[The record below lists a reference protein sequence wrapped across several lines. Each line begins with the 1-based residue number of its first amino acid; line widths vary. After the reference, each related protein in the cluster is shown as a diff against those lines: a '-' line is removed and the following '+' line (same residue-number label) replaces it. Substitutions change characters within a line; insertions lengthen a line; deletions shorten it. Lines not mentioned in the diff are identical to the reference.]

1 MLTRWNRCCCYEY
14 STSYSLSEKYV
25 STINSS
31 SSKGNLTSYLPQFTP
46 SLFHNSVNRNFLK
59 TYPNWYLTLLQWLI
73 WMMKNKKYFSWMC
86 ANNQSSCIVIYAGT
100 TTYWSCQFRRSKQ
113 LFCFIDILKDYLTR
127 CVPRIS
133 LMSGCELV
141 CWLNNILCLMKF
153 APSTQVLLL
162 IKIWTFLLLF
172 TWQPCSISWRLFH

>member
-1 MLTRWNRCCCYEY
+1 MNIQLLILCQRNMLVQLIHHHQRGTLPPTYH
-14 STSYSLSEKYV
+14 
-25 STINSS
+25 
-31 SSKGNLTSYLPQFTP
+31 NLLLRYFTT
-46 SLFHNSVNRNFLK
+46 LWILIFLK

-86 ANNQSSCIVIYAGT
+86 ANNQSSYIVIYAGT